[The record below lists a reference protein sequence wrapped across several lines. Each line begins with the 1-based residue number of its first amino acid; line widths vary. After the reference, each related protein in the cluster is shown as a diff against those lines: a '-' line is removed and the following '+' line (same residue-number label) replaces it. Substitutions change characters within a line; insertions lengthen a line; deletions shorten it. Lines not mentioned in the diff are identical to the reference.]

1 MDPETENALDI
12 AKEFFD
18 FLFIAKMVIV
28 YDAFPSV
35 DLEYVDNHYKISV
48 SYLDY
53 KPVFFN
59 TPQALLVFLKSLSLK
74 RTISRIHITNGTTT
88 AVVYGNLYSHELI
101 YTDRYKIV
109 RFKGENGDFEKMNN
123 LLNYI

>member
-35 DLEYVDNHYKISV
+35 DIEYINSYKISV
-48 SYLDY
+48 SYLHY

>member
-35 DLEYVDNHYKISV
+35 DIEYINSYKISV

-59 TPQALLVFLKSLSLK
+59 TPQALLVFLKNLSFK

-88 AVVYGNLYSHELI
+88 AVVYGNLYSHELV

-109 RFKGENGDFEKMNN
+109 RFKESNFEKMNN
-123 LLNYI
+123 LLNYIVI

>member
-35 DLEYVDNHYKISV
+35 DIEYNNSYKISV

-59 TPQALLVFLKSLSLK
+59 TSQALLVFLKNLSFK

-88 AVVYGNLYSHELI
+88 AVVYGNLYSHELV

-109 RFKGENGDFEKMNN
+109 RFKGEAGDSEKMNN